1 MMATRNE
8 TIDIAKAI
16 GIILMVVGHTRCPDY
31 LRQLIYLF
39 HMPLFFLFSGYF
51 FNQKYLD
58 NRKMFIKRKL
68 KTLYLPYVKWSLL
81 FLLIYNFCFEIN
93 IYSEKVSYFGIV
105 FHPYSIQDY
114 FRHALSILFS
124 MTEHAPLLGGF
135 WFLHSILWGNIIFL
149 FSLRCIKGRKLMAL
163 LFIMTCL
170 FLHFKIIIPIVEI
183 TSLDVLA
190 ALFIAIG
197 FYLKEIQGN
206 LMTRLST
213 WKVVCCCLVLLLLA
227 YLLPVSFQSVTAKK
241 LIFFIFSGVAGT
253 TVTVK
258 FATFIQKYAIL
269 NKIMPYIGQNTLTIL
284 ALHILCFRLVSYII
298 CICTGM
304 ALWHMGEHPT
314 IDYHSGGA
322 LWIIYSLCGVAI
334 PLLLLKLYHGL
345 LNIIKMK

>member
-8 TIDIAKAI
+8 TIDIAKAV

-58 NRKMFIKRKL
+58 NKKMFIKRKL

-170 FLHFKIIIPIVEI
+170 FLHFKIIIPIIEI

-197 FYLKEIQGN
+197 FYLKENQGN
-206 LMTRLST
+206 LIIPLIPQH
-213 WKVVCCCLVLLLLA
+213 LLLLA
-227 YLLPVSFQSVTAKK
+227 YFLPVSFQSVSAKK
-241 LIFFIFSGVAGT
+241 LIFFIFSGVVGT
-253 TVTVK
+253 IVIVK
-258 FATFIQKYAIL
+258 LAFLIQKYAIL

-284 ALHILCFRLVSYII
+284 ALHILCFRLVSYIV
-298 CICTGM
+298 CIYTGM
-304 ALWHMGEHPT
+304 ALWHIGEHPT
-314 IDYHSGGA
+314 IDYQSGGA
-322 LWIIYSLCGVAI
+322 LWIIYSLCGVAM

-345 LNIIKMK
+345 LNTIKTK